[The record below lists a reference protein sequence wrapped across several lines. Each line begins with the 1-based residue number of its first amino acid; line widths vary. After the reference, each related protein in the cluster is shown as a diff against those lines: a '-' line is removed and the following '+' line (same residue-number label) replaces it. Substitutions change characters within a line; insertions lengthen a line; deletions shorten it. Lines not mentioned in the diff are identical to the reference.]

1 MIKAIIA
8 CAAFALLGA
17 GCATVTIEKV
27 SGTRPQTGLRFY
39 RPEPYLLVTDDNKQ
53 LSTRVIYLPNR
64 AEEYVIHPHV
74 FLAKQEFN
82 VKLQD
87 GWNLV
92 DFGHTSDTSPAATL
106 DAINGTIGNFTTLK
120 ASASSSS
127 LLTPGLYRFVYRGG
141 RLAGLEPVSLSIS
154 PLPSDPPQS
163 IAP

>member
-1 MIKAIIA
+1 MLKASIV
-8 CAAFALLGA
+8 CAAFALLAA

-27 SGTRPQTGLRFY
+27 AGGQPRDGLHFY

-64 AEEYVIHPHV
+64 AEEYVVRPHV

-92 DFGHTSDTSPAATL
+92 DFGHTADASPAATL
-106 DAINGTIGNFTTLK
+106 DAINGTIGSFVIPRGP
-120 ASASSSS
+120 ASSG
-127 LLTPGLYRFVYRGG
+127 LLAPGLYRFVFRGG
-141 RLAGLEPVSLSIS
+141 LLAGLEPV
-154 PLPSDPPQS
+154 PLLADALPPSRKPDGA
-163 IAP
+163 AP